1 VTDMPP
7 KHLESACGET
17 AAGGTSPGK
26 STWPDRAD
34 GEGREEKPDNGLVRE
49 RMAETVRLV
58 VTRRERAPR
67 SPRMER
73 ALKRLLLRYARQS
86 RELRERSKDAQ
97 E

>member
-1 VTDMPP
+1 VSEEQT
-7 KHLESACGET
+7 
-17 AAGGTSPGK
+17 GK
-26 STWPDRAD
+26 
-34 GEGREEKPDNGLVRE
+34 KE

-73 ALKRLLLRYARQS
+73 ALKRLIWRYTGLEHQDRG
-86 RELRERSKDAQ
+86 KINDQ